1 MSLVVPR
8 TCTEIRDANN
18 RVDAGRTQP
27 GAGRSLESFRSTHAY
42 VLLGDP
48 GAGKTTVFTREREAL
63 GDAACFVTARDFLTF
78 EPNDRPEWRGK
89 TLFID
94 GLDERR
100 AGSPDKLTSFD
111 RIRGRLAKL
120 GTPSFRLSCRTA
132 DWLGENDRRHLAPV
146 TPGNANVIVLRLD
159 PLTDSDAQKI
169 LEARTD
175 MSEASTFI
183 ATAKERGVDALL
195 WNPQSLRLLADVVS
209 RGGTWPET
217 RIETFAVACRH
228 MAAEHNQDHRHGV
241 RPPSVD
247 CTLDAVGRMCSILLL
262 TGSAGYAPD
271 PDDVDDDYLN
281 PDPCAWD
288 RDMCLYALS
297 TKLFTAQTEARRFTP
312 VHRHLAEFLA
322 ARHIK
327 RLIANGNALPWRRV
341 LSLITGEDGA
351 VVTQFRGLSAWL
363 AALCPDART
372 DLIERDPIGVVS
384 YGDVRGFTA
393 DEKRMLLVSL
403 SREDERLHSATW
415 TREAVGA
422 LVTQDMES
430 VLRDSLA
437 SPSRKPYFTALV
449 LHALT
454 NGAPLPGLADLLFDM
469 VYRSHRWLQLPRLML
484 DAFIHN
490 CSDSTRDDKLEQLL
504 ADLTSGRVSDWN
516 NELLG
521 TVLTELYPRRLA
533 PAEIWDYL
541 VVTAQRFSF
550 GPYQYFWN
558 FHLVAESPRVAELLD
573 SFAARRTELK
583 PAIESH
589 DLQAVP
595 LKLLARGID
604 AYGDTLDAKR
614 LCDWLMVDMFP
625 DFRGMAIE
633 AVQRIRAW
641 LEQRPDTL
649 KAVIGEVA
657 GRPLDPMDTAQSRVD
672 EIRYGAEFPPDY
684 GLWCLEQAAP
694 CTDPRWTR
702 HFLYSC
708 CRSIAYQIHDQGL
721 TLALLF
727 EHTKDS
733 TQLRQE
739 LDVLLKCPVHFPDG
753 LEERQRSREER
764 ERNHASW
771 IAYVRSHMA
780 DLRSGKRAL
789 DILYQVG
796 KAYFGSLMEARG
808 GSPQERIRNLFRNE
822 QSLVDAALTGL
833 RGTLSRGDVPAP
845 AEIIGLIGSGQE
857 YRIGLPYL
865 AGLEEFEPKAVLRM
879 SERQVRQA
887 LAFHYG
893 APARGTGNHGSGWYR
908 MLLERR
914 AETVADVLVQCVAAT
929 LRRGQDDHSIVSQL
943 LMDDHARVAR
953 HAAMRL
959 LRGFPLRAT
968 MPQLQNLDHLLHA
981 AYRHADR
988 QSFLELI
995 AERLTLSSM
1004 TVAQRVHWLA
1014 MGVIVCQ
1021 NSYLDTLKE
1030 YVQSGAGRISHL
1042 AEFLLR
1048 AGPTI
1053 DELTVPPLKYYISL
1067 LGSTV
1072 GRWVSNDS
1080 DIIATESAS
1089 VAPCVYEMIQRLAV
1103 LPDPEASAAL
1113 DELTADAALSSWNL
1127 NLVTARDRQ
1136 CVVRRDARYRHPD
1149 VDQTCKTLHDGPPA
1163 NPADLAALVT
1173 DRLHEI
1179 ADRIRTANTDD
1190 WRQYWNEDQY
1200 GRPASPKPENSCR
1213 HTLLSDLRQRL
1224 PQEVDAQP
1232 EGQYANDTRADV
1244 RVVYHDFH
1252 VPIEAKRDSHKKL
1265 WSAIRNQ
1272 LIEGC
1277 ANDPATGGYGIYL
1290 VFWFGT
1296 EDTPRSPSG
1305 LRPAGPDE
1313 LREQLEASLPEDKRR
1328 TISVCV
1334 IDVSPPSP

>member
-1 MSLVVPR
+1 MSIVPR
-8 TCTEIRDANN
+8 TCTEIRTANTFPS
-18 RVDAGRTQP
+18 AGRAHAN
-27 GAGRSLESFRSTHAY
+27 AGRSLESFRSTPAY

-48 GAGKTTVFTREREAL
+48 GAGKTTALKRECEAL
-63 GDAACFVTARDFLTF
+63 GEAACFVTARDFLTF
-78 EPNDRPEWRGK
+78 KPDDRPQWRGK
-89 TLFID
+89 TIFID

-100 AGSPDKLTSFD
+100 AGLPDKIAPFD
-111 RIRGRLAKL
+111 RIRGRLAEL
-120 GTPSFRLSCRTA
+120 GRPCFRLSCRTA
-132 DWLGENDRRHLAPV
+132 DWLGENDRKHLTAVAPHRAQLV
-146 TPGNANVIVLRLD
+146 TLRLD
-159 PLTDSDAQKI
+159 PLTDSDARKVLQ
-169 LEARTD
+169 ARTD
-175 MSEASTFI
+175 VPD
-183 ATAKERGVDALL
+183 ATAFIRTATDRRVDGLL
-195 WNPQSLRLLADVVS
+195 RNPQSLGLLADVVVNT
-209 RGGTWPET
+209 GGWPET
-217 RIETFAVACRH
+217 RLETFNRAVRH
-228 MAAEHNQDHRHGV
+228 VVEEHNREHRQAA
-241 RPPSVD
+241 RAPALD
-247 CTLDAVGRMCSILLL
+247 CTLDAAGRLCAILVL
-262 TGSAGYAPD
+262 TGHAGYAPD
-271 PDDVDDDYLN
+271 LDYADDDYLS
-281 PDPCAWD
+281 PDRCAFNSAAVWQ
-288 RDMCLYALS
+288 ALS
-297 TKLFTAQTEARRFTP
+297 TKLFTAEAEGHFTP

-322 ARHIK
+322 ARHLA
-327 RLIANGNALPWRRV
+327 RLIANGSGLPRRRV
-341 LSLITGEDGA
+341 LSLITGDNGT
-351 VVTQFRGLSAWL
+351 VVTSLRGLSAWL
-363 AALCPDART
+363 AALCPDARA

-384 YGDVRGFTA
+384 YGDVRGFTT
-393 DEKRMLLVSL
+393 DQKRTLLVAL
-403 SREDERLHSATW
+403 SRESSRLRSVTW
-415 TREAVGA
+415 TPEAVGA
-422 LVTQDMES
+422 LATQDMEP
-430 VLRDSLA
+430 VLRDSLT
-437 SPSRKPYFTALV
+437 SRPDEPYFTALV

-454 NGAPLPGLADLLFDM
+454 HGTPLPGLADLLFDM
-469 VYRSHRWLQLPRLML
+469 VCRGHRWLQLPRLML
-484 DAFIHN
+484 DAFIHD
-490 CSDSTRDDKLEQLL
+490 CSDNTARDQRLEQLL
-504 ADLTSGRVSDWN
+504 VDLTSGRVSDWN
-516 NELLG
+516 DELLG

-541 VVTAQRFSF
+541 TVTAQRFSF
-550 GPYQYFWN
+550 GPFQYFWN

-573 SFAARRTELK
+573 SFATRRTELK
-583 PAIESH
+583 HAIESH

-614 LCDWLMVDMFP
+614 LCAWLMVDMFP
-625 DFRGMAIE
+625 DLRGQAIE
-633 AVQRIRAW
+633 AVQRIGAW

-672 EIRYGAEFPPDY
+672 EISYGAELPPDY
-684 GLWCLEQAAP
+684 GLWCLEQAMS
-694 CTDPRWTR
+694 CTDARWTR

-708 CRSIAYQIHDQGL
+708 CHSIAYQIHDRGL
-721 TLALLF
+721 TLELLF
-727 EHTKDS
+727 ERTKDS
-733 TQLRQE
+733 TQLRQK
-739 LDVLLKCPVHFPDG
+739 LDVLLKRPFHVPDG
-753 LEERQRSREER
+753 LEERRRSCEER

-771 IAYVRSHMA
+771 IAYVRSHA
-780 DLRSGKRAL
+780 TDLRSGKSAL

-833 RGTLSRGDVPAP
+833 RGTLSRADVPAP
-845 AEIIGLIGSGQE
+845 GEIIGLVGSGQE
-857 YRIGLPYL
+857 YRMGLPYL
-865 AGLEEFEPKAVLRM
+865 AGLEEFEPKAVLRL
-879 SERQVRQA
+879 SEMQVRQA

-893 APARGTGNHGSGWYR
+893 APARRTGDQGSGWYR

-929 LRRGQDDHSIVSQL
+929 LRRGQDDYAIVSQL

-995 AERLTLSSM
+995 AERLSLSSM

-1021 NSYLDTLKE
+1021 NSYLDPLQE
-1030 YVQSGAGRISHL
+1030 YVQSGEARISHL

-1053 DELTVPPLKYYISL
+1053 DELTIPALKYYISL

-1072 GRWVSNDS
+1072 ARWVSNDS

-1089 VAPCVYEMIQRLAV
+1089 VAPCVYEMIQRLAA
-1103 LPDPEASAAL
+1103 LPDPQASAAL
-1113 DELTADAALSSWNL
+1113 DELAADTALSSWKS

-1136 CVVRRDARYRHPD
+1136 RVVRRDALYRHPT
-1149 VDQTCKTLHDGPPA
+1149 VDQACKTLHDGPPA

-1173 DRLHEI
+1173 DRLQEI
-1179 ADRIRTANTDD
+1179 AVRIRTANTND
-1190 WRQYWNEDQY
+1190 WRQYWNEDQH
-1200 GRPASPKPENSCR
+1200 GRPVSPKPENSCR

-1232 EGQYANDTRADV
+1232 EGQYANETRADV
-1244 RVVYHDFH
+1244 RVAYRDFH
-1252 VPIEAKRDSHKKL
+1252 VPIEAKRDCHKKL
-1265 WSAIRNQ
+1265 WSAIRSQ
-1272 LIEGC
+1272 LIDGY

-1290 VFWFGT
+1290 VFWFGRG
-1296 EDTPRSPSG
+1296 D
-1305 LRPAGPDE
+1305 PDE
-1313 LREQLEASLPEDKRR
+1313 LREHLEASLPEDKRR